1 MGPCLF
7 YRTLFEMCRV
17 WWQLPLLGTRQ
28 DFFICFDCCFI
39 WSRSFVTR
47 RRNVLGHF
55 SDASRRHRRGWSSL
69 LSSMHRR
76 SSEKPCP
83 TAKKLASLTDG
94 ESGGSPPSRSTDL
107 FDHFCC
113 QLEKI
118 IDFANVRQKNICA
131 FSKFSFV
138 AFEDQK

>member
-1 MGPCLF
+1 LKCVGF
-7 YRTLFEMCRV
+7 GGSCRCWARDKISLSV
-17 WWQLPLLGTRQ
+17 SIVVLSGAVRS
-28 DFFICFDCCFI
+28 
-39 WSRSFVTR
+39 SRGGETFSATFLTR
-47 RRNVLGHF
+47 RGATAGGGAASSARRTDGHP
-55 SDASRRHRRGWSSL
+55 
-69 LSSMHRR
+69 
-76 SSEKPCP
+76 KPCP

>member
-1 MGPCLF
+1 LKCVGF
-7 YRTLFEMCRV
+7 GGSCRCWARDKISLSV
-17 WWQLPLLGTRQ
+17 SIVVLSGAVRS
-28 DFFICFDCCFI
+28 
-39 WSRSFVTR
+39 SRGGETFSATFLTR
-47 RRNVLGHF
+47 RGATAGGGAASSARRTDGHP
-55 SDASRRHRRGWSSL
+55 
-69 LSSMHRR
+69 
-76 SSEKPCP
+76 KPCP

-94 ESGGSPPSRSTDL
+94 ESGGSPPSRSTDW